1 MRILLDTH
9 VFIWWDGG
17 DAALSG
23 DLREAIAAP
32 TNEIFV
38 SAASVWEIA
47 IKRRRG
53 KIAFAHGIKEA
64 VTRNGFLALPISPD
78 HAEHAGGL
86 PPHHGDPF
94 DRMLVA
100 QAMLEQ
106 MTLGTQDAMMRPYG
120 VAMLGLKR

>member
-9 VFIWWDGG
+9 VFIWWDSE
-17 DAALSG
+17 DRALSG
-23 DLREAIAAP
+23 DLREVIADPA
-32 TNEIFV
+32 NEIYV

-53 KIAFAHGIKEA
+53 KIAFEHGINETVA
-64 VTRNGFLALPISPD
+64 RNRFLPLPITPD
-78 HAEHAGGL
+78 HAEQAGGL
-86 PPHHGDPF
+86 PRHHGDPF

-120 VAMLGLKR
+120 IAVLGLKG